1 MLVLYD
7 AEQIKGNLVSGDL
20 LVAHNPKGC
29 FLVSVDLDNNFELIA
44 LDDIDSVSG
53 GLKRFTKLDFDDLQ
67 VFIANRQCEHISR
80 QDFQLKI
87 MKRG

>member
-7 AEQIKGNLVSGDL
+7 TEQIKGNLLSGDL
-20 LVAHNPKGC
+20 IITHNPKGC
-29 FLVSVDLDNNFELIA
+29 FLVSINSDDEFELIA
-44 LDDIDSVSG
+44 LDDIDPVTG
-53 GLKRFTKLDFDDLQ
+53 GLKRFKLNFIDLQ

-87 MKRG
+87 MRRG

>member
-7 AEQIKGNLVSGDL
+7 TEQIKNNFLNGDL
-20 LVAHNPKGC
+20 LVAHNPAGC
-29 FLVSVDLDNNFELIA
+29 FLVSIDFYNNFELIS
-44 LDDIDSVSG
+44 LDDVDVTTG
-53 GLKRFTKLDFDDLQ
+53 GLQRFTKLDFDDLQ

>member
-7 AEQIKGNLVSGDL
+7 TEQIKGNLLSGDL
-20 LVAHNPKGC
+20 IITHNPKGC
-29 FLVSVDLDNNFELIA
+29 CLVSVNLDNNFELIEH
-44 LDDIDSVSG
+44 DDVNPATEEI
-53 GLKRFTKLDFDDLQ
+53 KRFKLNFIDLQ

>member
-1 MLVLYD
+1 MLVVYD
-7 AEQIKGNLVSGDL
+7 AEQIKDNFSNGDL

-29 FLVSVDLDNNFELIA
+29 FLVSVDFFYNFELIA
-44 LDDIDSVSG
+44 LDDVDVTAG
-53 GLKRFTKLDFDDLQ
+53 GLKRFKLDFDELQ
-67 VFIANRQCEHISR
+67 VFINNRQCEHMSR